1 MLLTAVCI
9 FVCVLI
15 SRVISANIL
24 FLTTRLYTYVYTSR
38 VYIYI
43 YERRSKLS
51 KYVSVRLTLLVVCE
65 EFKMVYK
72 VTVMP
77 MLFVL

>member
-43 YERRSKLS
+43 FIYMNAALS
-51 KYVSVRLTLLVVCE
+51 
-65 EFKMVYK
+65 
-72 VTVMP
+72 
-77 MLFVL
+77 